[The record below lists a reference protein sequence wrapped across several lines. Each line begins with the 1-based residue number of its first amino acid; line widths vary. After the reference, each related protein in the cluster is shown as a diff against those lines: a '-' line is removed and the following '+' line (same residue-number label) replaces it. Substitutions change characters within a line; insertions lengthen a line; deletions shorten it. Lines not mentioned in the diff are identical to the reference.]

1 MIKKICNGD
10 TEIFPYI
17 ARVPHNMKENLPII
31 IQLHGAGERGDG
43 SNESI
48 NLVEVHG
55 FAELLNDD
63 AEADC
68 ILIQPQCRNDSF
80 WVAHIQELR
89 LFIEE
94 MIQTYHADKNRVYLT
109 GVSMGGYGTWFTAL
123 AFPDMFAAIAPVCG
137 GGMPWLA
144 DVLKMPVWAFHGD
157 MDTAVLPSNS
167 IDMID
172 ALRRCGR
179 NKDVKLTILKN
190 VGHNA
195 WDYTY
200 DMELLNWLL
209 AQKKN

>member
-1 MIKKICNGD
+1 
-10 TEIFPYI
+10 
-17 ARVPHNMKENLPII
+17 
-31 IQLHGAGERGDG
+31 
-43 SNESI
+43 
-48 NLVEVHG
+48 
-55 FAELLNDD
+55 
-63 AEADC
+63 
-68 ILIQPQCRNDSF
+68 
-80 WVAHIQELR
+80 
-89 LFIEE
+89 
-94 MIQTYHADKNRVYLT
+94 
-109 GVSMGGYGTWFTAL
+109 
-123 AFPDMFAAIAPVCG
+123 MFAAIAPVCG

-179 NKDVKLTILKN
+179 NEDVKLTILKN